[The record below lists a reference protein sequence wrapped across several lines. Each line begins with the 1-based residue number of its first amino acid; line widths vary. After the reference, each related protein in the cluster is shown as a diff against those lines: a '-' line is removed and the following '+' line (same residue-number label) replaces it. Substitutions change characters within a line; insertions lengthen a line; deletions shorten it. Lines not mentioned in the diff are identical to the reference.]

1 MMKSFF
7 TAVTLAAASFGAAA
21 AETYVI
27 DGTHTLPT
35 FEVSHF
41 GFSTTRGSFTDT
53 RGTIVLDK
61 AGKSGSVDIIIDA
74 NALSTAV
81 PKLTEHL
88 KSPDFFDV
96 AKYPAITFKSSRLTF
111 DGDALKS
118 VSGDLTLH
126 GVTKPVTLEVTSF
139 VCKDHP
145 MKKVPH
151 CGADAVATIQRS
163 EWGLTTYS
171 PAIGETVTL
180 KIQVEATKQ

>member
-1 MMKSFF
+1 MKTLF
-7 TAVTLAAASFGAAA
+7 TGVVLAAASFGAAA
-21 AETYVI
+21 ADTYAV

-35 FEVSHF
+35 FEISHF

-53 RGTIVLDK
+53 RGTIVLDT
-61 AGKSGSVDIIIDA
+61 ARKSGSVDIAIDA
-74 NALSTAV
+74 ASLSTAV

-88 KSPDFFDV
+88 KKPDFFDV
-96 AKYPAITFKSSRLTF
+96 AKYPTITFKSSALKF
-111 DGDALKS
+111 DGDRLVS
-118 VSGDLTLH
+118 VAGDLTMH

-139 VCKDHP
+139 ACREHP
-145 MKKVPH
+145 MKKLPH

-163 EWGLTTYS
+163 DWGITAYS